1 MFFSEN
7 EEEEFN
13 MCSTHT
19 NGLKNKVDILTSLL
33 KASDDIDSVTE
44 VEIKKLK
51 NMVTVVA
58 CFCWESKCP
67 MYIP

>member
-1 MFFSEN
+1 
-7 EEEEFN
+7 

-51 NMVTVVA
+51 NMVTDVA
-58 CFCWESKCP
+58 CFC
-67 MYIP
+67 